1 MRQCWNAIPADA
13 PVTLAF
19 YPPDY
24 HLLPRDKERAVP
36 DDDIADYILGEGLSS
51 AAPSQATVFLGEGD

>member
-1 MRQCWNAIPADA
+1 MRRCWSAIPADA

-36 DDDIADYILGEGLSS
+36 DGDIADYILGEGLSS
-51 AAPSQATVFLGEGD
+51 AAPSLATVFLGDAE